1 MRLLA
6 NVLYIT
12 AHPLDPDSSYSL
24 AIGKEFIDSYKELHP
39 RDEIVDLDLYQA
51 DIPYLD
57 ADVFRGWEKLRT
69 GNTFEQLTPEER
81 AKVGRL
87 AELGAQFIL
96 SDKYVFVTPMW
107 NFSVP
112 AIMKTYLDAVAVS
125 GKTFKYSKKG
135 SQGLLKGKKAIH
147 IQARG
152 DVYSEGP
159 EKEWEMG
166 HRYLEVMMNFLGVHS
181 LEKIIIEGH
190 VQFPEKAKE
199 IKDNAILAAK
209 EASRS
214 F

>member
-1 MRLLA
+1 MA

-12 AHPLDPDSSYSL
+12 AHPLDPERSFSL
-24 AIGKEFIDSYKELHP
+24 TVGNAFIDSYKEFHP
-39 RDEIVDLDLYQA
+39 QDEIVHLDLYKA

-57 ADVFRGWEKLRT
+57 TDVFNGWEKLQT
-69 GNTFEQLTPEER
+69 GKSFEQLSSMER
-81 AKVGRL
+81 SKVGRL
-87 AELGAQFIL
+87 AELGGQFIL

-125 GKTFKYSKKG
+125 GKTFKYSKQG
-135 SQGLLKGKKAIH
+135 SMGLLIGKKAIH

-152 DVYSEGP
+152 DIYSEGL
-159 EKEWEMG
+159 EAELEMG
-166 HRYLEVMMNFLGVHS
+166 HRYLEVMMNFFGVQN

-190 VQFPEKAKE
+190 LRFPERAQE
-199 IKDNAILAAK
+199 IKDKAIITAK
-209 EASRS
+209 EAAHI